1 MSDELRMAR
10 ERMRQDNAE
19 RASRPLGVSR
29 DASTNHG
36 TIGRLGRTDH
46 HDDDGNGRTDRDVP
60 RSDDGTLN
68 VYTRADMVRD
78 NARRG
83 LGPLQISKG
92 R

>member
-1 MSDELRMAR
+1 MR
-10 ERMRQDNAE
+10 ENGLPRLALSRDDNA
-19 RASRPLGVSR
+19 RNDR
-29 DASTNHG
+29 G
-36 TIGRLGRTDH
+36 TIGRLDRADR
-46 HDDDGNGRTDRDVP
+46 HDDDDNGRVERDVP

-68 VYTRADMVRD
+68 AYTRADMLRD

>member
-1 MSDELRMAR
+1 MREHLAFSKYGPDATAAR
-10 ERMRQDNAE
+10 NDR
-19 RASRPLGVSR
+19 
-29 DASTNHG
+29 G
-36 TIGRLGRTDH
+36 TIGRLDRADPH
-46 HDDDGNGRTDRDVP
+46 YDDGRTDRDVP